1 MDLDV
6 VLELL
11 CVLYAEVLMSEM
23 MWDDK
28 FDDAEQSNWGYLSKI
43 AGC

>member
-11 CVLYAEVLMSEM
+11 CVLYVEVLMSEM
-23 MWDDK
+23 MWNDK
-28 FDDAEQSNWGYLSKI
+28 CDDAEQNN
-43 AGC
+43 